1 MILSEFTGNTLRI
14 TTNHDLKK
22 KNRFSGSVAP
32 SMGRTSQHLTKQNP
46 KKKKIVPNFL
56 KS

>member
-46 KKKKIVPNFL
+46 KKKKNSTKF
-56 KS
+56 S